1 MTTSLDI
8 TTSPDAI
15 LALRIAGPD
24 DASALLRLAALDDA
38 PALDSPVLLALL
50 DGAAIAAI
58 SLRDGRVVADP
69 FRPTAD
75 IVRLLVLRA
84 RQLTGGHRTPASK
97 RRQSPWTG
105 RHPVTALKRAF
116 EIRSPSRQTL

>member
-1 MTTSLDI
+1 MLSSPDI

-24 DASALLRLAALDDA
+24 DASSLRHLAALDDA
-38 PALDSPVLLALL
+38 APLHSPVLLALL
-50 DGAAIAAI
+50 DGVAVAAI
-58 SLRDGRVVADP
+58 SLHDGRVVADP

-75 IVRLLVLRA
+75 IVRVLVLRA
-84 RQLTGGHRTPASK
+84 RQLRGARPSPAPK

-105 RHPVTALKRAF
+105 RQPVTALKRVF

>member
-1 MTTSLDI
+1 MTTSPDI
-8 TTSPDAI
+8 TTSPHTI
-15 LALRIAGPD
+15 LALRVAGLE
-24 DASALLRLAALDDA
+24 DASVLRRLAALDDA
-38 PALDSPVLLALL
+38 PPLDGPVLLALL
-50 DGAAIAAI
+50 DGTAIAAM

-75 IVRLLVLRA
+75 IVRLLALRA
-84 RQLTGGHRTPASK
+84 RQLTRDPRSPAPN

-116 EIRSPSRQTL
+116 EIRSPSRQAL